1 MNTLFVQPDVNETD
15 DLNKFFPL
23 AEIVEL
29 VHNETQAHL
38 KKGGFGL
45 LLGQPAQK
53 SRQK

>member
-29 VHNETQAHL
+29 VHNETKHRHTLEKVA
-38 KKGGFGL
+38 F
-45 LLGQPAQK
+45 ACC
-53 SRQK
+53 